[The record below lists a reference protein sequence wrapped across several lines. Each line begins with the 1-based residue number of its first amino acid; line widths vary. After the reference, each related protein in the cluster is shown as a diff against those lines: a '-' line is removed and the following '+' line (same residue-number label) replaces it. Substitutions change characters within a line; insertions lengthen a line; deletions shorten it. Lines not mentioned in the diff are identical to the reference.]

1 MLPEPSTW
9 TSKTEPVD
17 ELVELISTAPSDVDH
32 ASTGESERI
41 MTINVAIST
50 LIKRFW
56 PTYVNRLARV
66 INLRIST
73 WFIA

>member
-1 MLPEPSTW
+1 
-9 TSKTEPVD
+9 VD

-32 ASTGESERI
+32 ASAGESERI
-41 MTINVAIST
+41 TTIKIAIST

-56 PTYVNRLARV
+56 LTYVKRLARV
-66 INLRIST
+66 INLRIFT